1 MNSKQPM
8 GASTCAQNAPH
19 RFEVERVVAGGVPV
33 SMHKTAHRRSFP
45 VHSTASAGDAGRA
58 VSARVASG
66 SPAASMVRRRRRA
79 VPLCE
84 RGRGVNMCVR
94 HTGTCKAPSPAR
106 SYTRSPWRGGQH
118 AQGAGGPLAR
128 YDSRP
133 TGGAVDLGAA
143 PLLIDA
149 PWRPWWGHLASSKCS
164 GLGGGVSNAPPT
176 SPEALRRSQ
185 SDACAGSD

>member
-1 MNSKQPM
+1 M
-8 GASTCAQNAPH
+8 
-19 RFEVERVVAGGVPV
+19 
-33 SMHKTAHRRSFP
+33 
-45 VHSTASAGDAGRA
+45 HSTASAGDAGRA

-66 SPAASMVRRRRRA
+66 SPAASMVRRRRQRRA

-84 RGRGVNMCVR
+84 RG
-94 HTGTCKAPSPAR
+94 AR
-106 SYTRSPWRGGQH
+106 SEHVCAAHWHLQGALAGQVIHALAMGGGQH

-149 PWRPWWGHLASSKCS
+149 PWRPCQWWGHLAGSKCS
-164 GLGGGVSNAPPT
+164 AAAENPPPQ
-176 SPEALRRSQ
+176 PERRLRRK
-185 SDACAGSD
+185 